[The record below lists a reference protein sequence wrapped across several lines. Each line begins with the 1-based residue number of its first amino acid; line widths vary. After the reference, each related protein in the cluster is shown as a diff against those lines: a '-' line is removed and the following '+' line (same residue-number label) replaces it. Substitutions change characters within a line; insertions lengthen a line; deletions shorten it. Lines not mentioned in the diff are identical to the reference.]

1 MRTGSSI
8 DLKVTKALHLA
19 PRILRSRI
27 ELTIRQADLG
37 DEQII
42 TDFNLRLAME
52 TEGLRL
58 DPMLVKAGV
67 SALLADSAKG
77 IYFLAESDETIAG
90 QLMIT
95 YEWSDW
101 RNGNLWWIQSVY
113 VRQEFRRMGVF
124 RRLFRYLENL
134 ARERP
139 DVRSLRLYMHVDNLS
154 ARRTYEKLG
163 MHQTKYEV
171 FELELDPSASTE

>member
-1 MRTGSSI
+1 MRIGSSM
-8 DLKVTKALHLA
+8 DLEVTKALHLA

-37 DEQII
+37 DEKVI

-67 SALLADSAKG
+67 SALLVDSAKG
-77 IYFLAESDETIAG
+77 IYFLAESDGTIAG

-139 DVRSLRLYMHVDNLS
+139 DVRSLRLYMHADNLS